1 MSLEIS
7 FSRNTTVSKMPVEF
21 VERKGKG
28 HPDTLSD
35 RASEELSIALCD
47 YYLSHFGRIYHH
59 NVDKC
64 VLVGGQSK
72 GVTFGGG
79 KVTEPIYLMIVG
91 RAAAIVDGNHVP
103 IEEMAQDV
111 TRAWLRKEMHAL
123 DADKDINIATKIPTG

>member
-47 YYLSHFGRIYHH
+47 YYLSHFGRVYHH

-72 GVTFGGG
+72 DVIFGGA
-79 KVTEPIYLMIVG
+79 KSRNRSI
-91 RAAAIVDGNHVP
+91 
-103 IEEMAQDV
+103 
-111 TRAWLRKEMHAL
+111 
-123 DADKDINIATKIPTG
+123 